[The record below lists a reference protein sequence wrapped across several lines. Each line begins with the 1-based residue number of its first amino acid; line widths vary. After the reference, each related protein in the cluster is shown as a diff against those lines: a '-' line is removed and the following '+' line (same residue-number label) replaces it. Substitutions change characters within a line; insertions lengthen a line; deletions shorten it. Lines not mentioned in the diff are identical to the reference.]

1 MRDLPFLNLCIVEKQ
16 FPIYKSVSL
25 SHYIVYDCLCGI
37 VVRVVG
43 YRFRG
48 PGSIPGA
55 TRFSE
60 K

>member
-1 MRDLPFLNLCIVEKQ
+1 MEVFQVTHIPACVLECDRF
-16 FPIYKSVSL
+16 
-25 SHYIVYDCLCGI
+25 CGI
-37 VVRVVG
+37 VVRVPGHRYTEV
-43 YRFRG
+43 